1 MWCSK
6 QPRNKPLKKI
16 KKKRLNQASS
26 QRTTAYGE
34 RSKEWVTSMRDLEKW
49 LLTVLD
55 SASLTHQRHDTTYG
69 SEDKWFKVQ
78 FQCRFQFSLNC
89 SLPKFGFFS
98 GLTTGHSEL
107 RQQSQR
113 KLQLSDIR
121 NMLVIIY
128 YLIQSTHTFIL
139 IYFHK
144 RIKHSFILPLW
155 SINNTIVL

>member
-128 YLIQSTHTFIL
+128 YLIQLTTTTFSIS
-139 IYFHK
+139 
-144 RIKHSFILPLW
+144 KHSFILPLW

>member
-1 MWCSK
+1 MG
-6 QPRNKPLKKI
+6 R
-16 KKKRLNQASS
+16 
-26 QRTTAYGE
+26 G
-34 RSKEWVTSMRDLEKW
+34 EKW

-144 RIKHSFILPLW
+144 RIKHSFILPL
-155 SINNTIVL
+155 